1 MRCFVSIDIPRN
13 IKSEI
18 TKIQKQL
25 PFFNGKI
32 TENENLHLTLKFL
45 GRIDDNTVIKVE
57 KALKKIKLK
66 QFEVEINSIG
76 IFTNRIIWLNV
87 KNCNELQ
94 KQVDKKLE
102 ILFEK
107 EQRFMGHLTIA
118 RIKKIDDW
126 KDFKDKLNKIK
137 IPKMNFIV
145 KNFNLKKSQ
154 LTRKGPIYQNL
165 KTYTLKI

>member
-1 MRCFVSIDIPRN
+1 
-13 IKSEI
+13 
-18 TKIQKQL
+18 
-25 PFFNGKI
+25 
-32 TENENLHLTLKFL
+32 
-45 GRIDDNTVIKVE
+45 
-57 KALKKIKLK
+57 
-66 QFEVEINSIG
+66 
-76 IFTNRIIWLNV
+76 
-87 KNCNELQ
+87 LQ